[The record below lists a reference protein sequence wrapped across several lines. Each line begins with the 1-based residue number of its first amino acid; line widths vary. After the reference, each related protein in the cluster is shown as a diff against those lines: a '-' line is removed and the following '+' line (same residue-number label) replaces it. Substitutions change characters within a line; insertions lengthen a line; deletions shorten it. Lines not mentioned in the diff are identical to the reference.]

1 MKRSILFSLYLLC
14 STLGWAQ
21 VDLEGLKSEEFKAIF
36 AFFNSKTY
44 VFEADIKIYQSG
56 KVLETSQIE
65 SIKSDGCFYNKNAN
79 GQTFSNGKDYVM
91 VLPSMKRLYVGTQ
104 PKAQKARM
112 SKKEEEAFQQR
123 LLSILDTTALD
134 SLPDVSMRV
143 EEKPGEKVFIFT
155 NEAKAMEVSYSLDA
169 QTGQLKNMR
178 LDHDS
183 GYYDRYELIVTTW
196 RQTLRPS
203 DQDKLQIEYYINKK
217 TDSPGKHLEGYQ
229 IIQMEK

>member
-1 MKRSILFSLYLLC
+1 MKKSVLLYLYLLC

-21 VDLEGLKSEEFKAIF
+21 VNLGAVKSKEFREVVS
-36 AFFNSKTY
+36 FFNSETY
-44 VFEADIKIYQSG
+44 VFEAEINIYQSG
-56 KVLETSQIE
+56 QVLETLKVE
-65 SIKSDGCFYNKNAN
+65 SIKSQENYYNKNAN

-104 PKAQKARM
+104 SKAQKARM
-112 SKKEEEAFQQR
+112 SKKEEEALQQR

-143 EEKPGEKVFIFT
+143 EENPGEKVFIFT
-155 NEAKAMEVSYSLDA
+155 NEAKDMEVSYSLDA

-229 IIQMEK
+229 LIQMEK